1 MLCGVKICGIAIIR
15 HNSILTDR
23 GFFSTTLSLDSVD
36 GKHYATLKRHSLFDI
51 YVPKGTPCVYV
62 DLVADMNENEIIFAP
77 NIKLK
82 VLGSY
87 WFGRYIEC
95 VVVNN

>member
-1 MLCGVKICGIAIIR
+1 MKKWSNVKLIR
-15 HNSILTDR
+15 KNSILTDK
-23 GFFSTTLSLDSVD
+23 GYFSTTLSLDSVV
-36 GKHYATLKRHSLFDI
+36 GRHYATLKRHSLFYI

-62 DLVADMNENEIIFAP
+62 DLISDMHENEILFAP

-87 WFGRYIEC
+87 WFGRCIEC
-95 VVVNN
+95 VVVN